1 MTILPNFVSQLP
13 EVVPAAQ
20 VVPGADDSAVRA
32 ASLCRRTLA
41 GLGFQEIVNY
51 SFTAPAVLD
60 PFFASQAEHRIRI
73 PNPVSADHSVLRDSL
88 VPQVFATLA
97 YNQSRGVDTA
107 AVFEMGRVFT
117 RTVDGAPTE
126 DDRVCAAIMGF
137 AGRDGTDRMRKV
149 DPSETLLWLKGALES
164 LCDALH
170 APALRLEAR
179 DLDGFEPGMS
189 AIAIIAGRPAGMF
202 GLVKQS
208 LSRKSR
214 IASPVAVF
222 ELRRAPLVANAFR
235 VPKAKDVPTFPAT
248 ERDIALVAPSGV
260 THEEIVKTVRKA
272 GPKILEDVSLFDVYR
287 GKQLGEGKVS
297 LAYRLVYRAPDRT
310 LKDDEVNQAHEEIKN
325 VLRNKLKVEIRDS

>member
-1 MTILPNFVSQLP
+1 MNGLGALPD
-13 EVVPAAQ
+13 VVPASR

-73 PNPVSADHSVLRDSL
+73 PNPVRADHSVLRDRL
-88 VPQVFATLA
+88 APQVVATLA
-97 YNQSRGVDTA
+97 YNQAHGVSTA
-107 AVFEMGRVFT
+107 RVFEMGRVFT
-117 RTVDGAPTE
+117 R
-126 DDRVCAAIMGF
+126 DDEGRPVESDNVCVAAMGF
-137 AGRDGTDRMRKV
+137 AGRDVTDRMRKV
-149 DPSETLLWLKGALES
+149 EPGEALRWLKGALES

-189 AIAIIAGRPAGMF
+189 AVAIIAGRPAGMF
-202 GLVKQS
+202 GLVRQS
-208 LSRKSR
+208 ISRKSR

-248 ERDIALVAPSGV
+248 ERDIALVAPAGV

-310 LKDDEVNQAHEEIKN
+310 LKDDEVNKAHEEIKN